1 MAWNDKGG
9 GPWGSPPG
17 GNEPRRPPSNGKGP
31 AGKGPNDFEAI
42 LRQGQEKLSEWW
54 PGAHGG
60 SMIALLTGAVV
71 VIWLLSGIYRVD
83 PNEQAVVQ
91 RFGALARTESLGLHY
106 HLPTPI
112 ETVTI
117 VDVTRRNQTEVGSRN
132 SREST
137 DAGTMLTGD
146 SNIVELGFVIVWQ
159 VRDPVKYLFKVA
171 DPADVLQ
178 RAAES
183 AMREV
188 IGQTDVQLALNEGRG
203 QIETSSAAI
212 LQTTLDRYDSGIQIA
227 AIQLQR
233 VDPPAPVVDAFHDV
247 QRARADLEQQRNDAE
262 KYRNDIVPRARGE
275 AQKIIQD
282 AGGYKDKT
290 IAEATGEAAQFVSVL
305 DAYKAA
311 RDVTARRMYIETM
324 ESILARSRKII
335 IDPNADGK
343 NGVVPYLPL
352 PGLNAPAAA
361 SPPPVSPAKVQ

>member
-60 SMIALLTGAVV
+60 SMIALLIGAVV

-212 LQTTLDRYDSGIQIA
+212 LQT
-227 AIQLQR
+227 
-233 VDPPAPVVDAFHDV
+233 PVVDAFHDV

-324 ESILARSRKII
+324 ETILAHSRKII

-352 PGLNAPAAA
+352 PGLSAPASA
-361 SPPPVSPAKVQ
+361 SPAPVSPAKVQ

>member
-17 GNEPRRPPSNGKGP
+17 GGEPRRPPSNDRGP
-31 AGKGPNDFEAI
+31 GSKGPNEFEAI
-42 LRQGQEKLSEWW
+42 LRQVQDWFGQF
-54 PGAHGG
+54 PGFNGG
-60 SMIALLTGAVV
+60 VGVLALVAIVL

-91 RFGALARTESLGLHY
+91 RFGAWARTESLGLHY

-117 VDVTRRNQTEVGSRN
+117 VDVTSRHQTEIGSLTNRG
-132 SREST
+132 SS

-146 SNIVELGFVIVWQ
+146 SNIVELGFVVVWQ
-159 VRDPVKYLFKVA
+159 VRDPVKYIFKVA
-171 DPADVLQ
+171 DPEDVLQ

-188 IGQTDVQLALNEGRG
+188 IGQTDVQMALNEGRG
-203 QIETSSAAI
+203 QIEISSAAI
-212 LQTTLDRYDSGIQIA
+212 LQSTLDRYDSGIQIA

-247 QRARADLEQQRNDAE
+247 QRARAELEQARNDAE
-262 KYRNDIVPRARGE
+262 KYRNDILPRARGD
-275 AQKIIQD
+275 AQQVIQG
-282 AGGYKDKT
+282 AAAYKDKT
-290 IAEATGEAAQFVSVL
+290 IAEATGEAAQFISVL
-305 DAYKAA
+305 DAYRAA
-311 RDVTARRMYIETM
+311 RDVTARRLYIETM
-324 ESILARSRKII
+324 EAILQHSRKII

-352 PGLNAPAAA
+352 PALNPPA
-361 SPPPVSPAKVQ
+361 SSGKGQ

>member
-31 AGKGPNDFEAI
+31 AGKGPNDFEAM
-42 LRQGQEKLSEWW
+42 LRQGQERLGEWW
-54 PGAHGG
+54 PHFSGG
-60 SMIALLTGAVV
+60 LGILLVAALALL
-71 VIWLLSGIYRVD
+71 IWLISGIYTVN
-83 PNEQAVVQ
+83 PNEQAIVQ
-91 RFGALARTESLGLHY
+91 RFGALSRTASQGWHY
-106 HLPTPI
+106 HLPAPF
-112 ETVTI
+112 ETVTT

-171 DPADVLQ
+171 DPVDVLQ

-188 IGQTDVQLALNEGRG
+188 IGQTGVQLALNEGRG
-203 QIETSSAAI
+203 QIETASAAI
-212 LQTTLDRYDSGIQIA
+212 LQSTLDRYDSGIQIA

-233 VDPPAPVVDAFHDV
+233 VDPPVPVVDAFHDV
-247 QRARADLEQQRNDAE
+247 QRARAELEQQRNDAE

-311 RDVTARRMYIETM
+311 RDVTARRLYIETM
-324 ESILARSRKII
+324 EAILLHSRKII
-335 IDPNADGK
+335 IDPNAEGK

-361 SPPPVSPAKVQ
+361 PTPKAQ

>member
-9 GPWGSPPG
+9 GPWGAPPG
-17 GNEPRRPPSNGKGP
+17 GSGPPRRPPPSDGGS
-31 AGKGPNDFEAI
+31 NDFEAI
-42 LRQGQEKLSEWW
+42 LRRVQDWLRDLW
-54 PGAHGG
+54 PGFDGG
-60 SMIALLTGAVV
+60 RGILAVVAVALL
-71 VIWLLSGIYRVD
+71 IWLASGIYRVD

-91 RFGALARTESLGLHY
+91 RFGAWVRTESLGLHY
-106 HLPTPI
+106 HLPAPI
-112 ETVTI
+112 ETVTT

-159 VRDPVKYLFKVA
+159 IRDPVKYLFRVA
-171 DPADVLQ
+171 DPTDVLQ

-212 LQTTLDRYDSGIQIA
+212 LQSTLDRYDSGIYIA

-247 QRARADLEQQRNDAE
+247 QRARAELEQQRNDAE

-290 IAEATGEAAQFVSVL
+290 VAEANGEAQQFISVL
-305 DAYKAA
+305 DAYKLS
-311 RDVTARRMYIETM
+311 RDVTARRMYIDTM
-324 ESILARSRKII
+324 EAVLTHSRKIVL
-335 IDPNADGK
+335 DPAVAEGK
-343 NGVVPYLPL
+343 GGVVPYLPL
-352 PGLNAPAAA
+352 PGLMAPAAT
-361 SPPPVSPAKVQ
+361 PTQKGQ

>member
-1 MAWNDKGG
+1 M
-9 GPWGSPPG
+9 
-17 GNEPRRPPSNGKGP
+17 
-31 AGKGPNDFEAI
+31 
-42 LRQGQEKLSEWW
+42 LRQGQERFSEWW
-54 PGAHGG
+54 PGMNGG
-60 SMIALLTGAVV
+60 FVVLAIVAVV
-71 VIWLLSGIYRVD
+71 LLIWLGSGIYTVN
-83 PNEQAVVQ
+83 PNEQAVIQ
-91 RFGALARTESLGLHY
+91 RFGAFSRTEAQGWHY

-112 ETVTI
+112 ETATI
-117 VDVTRRNQTEVGSRN
+117 VDVTSRHQTEIGSRN
-132 SREST
+132 SRETT

-171 DPADVLQ
+171 DPIDVLQ

-212 LQTTLDRYDSGIQIA
+212 LQSTLDRYDSGIQIA

-233 VDPPAPVVDAFHDV
+233 VDPPVPVVDAFHDV
-247 QRARADLEQQRNDAE
+247 QRARAELEQQRNDAE

-275 AQKIIQD
+275 AQKMIQD

-324 ESILARSRKII
+324 ETILQHSRKVI

-352 PGLNAPAAA
+352 PALNPPA
-361 SPPPVSPAKVQ
+361 SPAKVQ